1 MKKERTLRMT
11 LPIAVLTL
19 IVVAGIMAFGLAVIK
34 LDTMVTFILSVFAVC
49 VIAICCGMSVTQ
61 LSDAIVTG
69 CRKAILTIIV
79 LVAVGMIVG
88 SWIISGIIPTIIY
101 YGLKI
106 FTPST
111 FLLLGFWVCC
121 IVSFFTGS
129 SYSAVATLGVAFM
142 AIGYGMNINPALVA
156 GMSVSG
162 AVFGDK
168 MSPFS
173 DTTNLAPG
181 VAETD
186 IFLHIKSMIWTIVPS
201 FIISSILYFILGLQ
215 YTTASEEGLA
225 SINEIVNA
233 IGANF
238 TVNPL
243 LMLVPAFTVVLV
255 IKKMPP
261 VIALS
266 IGAFLGA
273 VAALIAQPQ
282 FTLVQ
287 ILESF
292 STGFSADYGVDT
304 LNSLLNRGGISSMTT
319 VIVYNLFTLSLGE
332 IMSQMKVLEVLLEG
346 IKEKILKP
354 RSLIISTL
362 LSCLFSAM
370 LTTSQNMAIVLPG
383 EVFKGSFK
391 KARVAPYILSR
402 TLEDG
407 GTIFAFLVPWATC
420 SIYVEGVLGLGAA
433 AYAPYAFLCLLCPIF
448 AIIYAIT
455 GIGVYDID
463 GNSLRGK
470 TGQVAKEAL
479 TE

>member
-1 MKKERTLRMT
+1 VSIVKEKTLKMNF
-11 LPIAVLTL
+11 PIAVLTL
-19 IVVAGIMAFGLAVIK
+19 VAVAGIMAVGLAVIK
-34 LDTMVTFILSVFAVC
+34 LNTMVTFILSVFAVC
-49 VIAICCGMSVTQ
+49 IIAVCCGMKVTQ

-79 LVAVGMIVG
+79 LVSVGMIVG
-88 SWIISGIIPTIIY
+88 SWMISGVIPTIIY
-101 YGLKI
+101 YGLKL

-129 SYSAVATLGVAFM
+129 SYSAIATLGVAFM
-142 AIGYGMNINPALVA
+142 AIGYGMGIDPALVA

-186 IFLHIKSMIWTIVPS
+186 IFLHIKSMMWTIIPA
-201 FIISSILYFILGLQ
+201 FLISSILYFILGLK
-215 YTTASEEGLA
+215 YTTASAEGLA
-225 SINEIVNA
+225 SINEIVSA
-233 IGANF
+233 IKMNF
-238 TVNPL
+238 TVSPL
-243 LMLVPAFTVVLV
+243 LLLVPAFTVVLV

-266 IGAFLGA
+266 IGAFLGV

-282 FTLVQ
+282 FTSVQ
-287 ILESF
+287 VLTSLA
-292 STGFSADYGVDT
+292 SGFSADYGVDT
-304 LNSLLNRGGISSMTT
+304 LNRLLNRGGISSMTT

-332 IMSQMKVLEVLLEG
+332 VMSQMKVLEVLLDG

-354 RSLIISTL
+354 RNLIISTL

-383 EVFKGSFK
+383 EVFKDSFK
-391 KARVAPYILSR
+391 KAKVAPYILSR

-407 GTIFAFLVPWATC
+407 GTIFSFLIPWATC
-420 SIYVEGVLGLGAA
+420 SIYVEGVLGIGAA
-433 AYAPYAFLCLLCPIF
+433 AYAPYAFLCLLCPVFAVIF
-448 AIIYAIT
+448 AFT
-455 GIGVYDID
+455 GIGVYDTK
-463 GNSLRGK
+463 GNSLKGK
-470 TGQVAKEAL
+470 MDCVSCAE
-479 TE
+479 

>member
-1 MKKERTLRMT
+1 
-11 LPIAVLTL
+11 
-19 IVVAGIMAFGLAVIK
+19 
-34 LDTMVTFILSVFAVC
+34 
-49 VIAICCGMSVTQ
+49 
-61 LSDAIVTG
+61 
-69 CRKAILTIIV
+69 
-79 LVAVGMIVG
+79 
-88 SWIISGIIPTIIY
+88 
-101 YGLKI
+101 
-106 FTPST
+106 
-111 FLLLGFWVCC
+111 
-121 IVSFFTGS
+121 
-129 SYSAVATLGVAFM
+129 
-142 AIGYGMNINPALVA
+142 
-156 GMSVSG
+156 
-162 AVFGDK
+162 
-168 MSPFS
+168 
-173 DTTNLAPG
+173 
-181 VAETD
+181 
-186 IFLHIKSMIWTIVPS
+186 
-201 FIISSILYFILGLQ
+201 
-215 YTTASEEGLA
+215 
-225 SINEIVNA
+225 
-233 IGANF
+233 
-238 TVNPL
+238 
-243 LMLVPAFTVVLV
+243 
-255 IKKMPP
+255 
-261 VIALS
+261 
-266 IGAFLGA
+266 
-273 VAALIAQPQ
+273 
-282 FTLVQ
+282 
-287 ILESF
+287 
-292 STGFSADYGVDT
+292 
-304 LNSLLNRGGISSMTT
+304 MTT

-354 RSLIISTL
+354 RNLIISTL